1 MSKGRSNLP
10 QESLQPPPAKLFD
23 VPAFGPLRCQSAF
36 FEEEMDVSSGG
47 LPAEEMPPVNLP
59 PVNLPPL
66 PQLWV
71 GYLLGFATIVAE
83 FVDASLHPPDRVIN
97 EIPIPNLY
105 LFLLMFVGGVYWLVC
120 VYRYH
125 LVMQHVPGWKHP
137 ISPAR
142 AVGFHFIPIYNLYWV
157 FKWPQEIARFVNWR
171 FGQPVMKPQMVGLM
185 VFAAFVMRFLLDP
198 GLGLILLFLAAS
210 YVSGCLRKAF
220 VSPSM
225 PTLSPPPSTE

>member
-1 MSKGRSNLP
+1 VRQPAAKSLEHSLAKQFDAPALP
-10 QESLQPPPAKLFD
+10 
-23 VPAFGPLRCQSAF
+23 PLRCQSAF
-36 FEEEMDVSSGG
+36 FEDAMDVSPGE
-47 LPAEEMPPVNLP
+47 LPAQQMQPGT
-59 PVNLPPL
+59 LPPL

-71 GYLLGFATIVAE
+71 GYLLGFATVVAE
-83 FVDASLHPPDRVIN
+83 LIEGSNHAVNLPPSDF
-97 EIPIPNLY
+97 PIPNLY

-125 LVMQHVPGWKHP
+125 VVMQHVPGWKHP

-185 VFAAFVMRFLLDP
+185 VFAAFVMRFLFDP

-210 YVSGCLRKAF
+210 YVSGCLRRAF
-220 VSPSM
+220 ALPPM
-225 PTLSPPPSTE
+225 PPVSPPPSPE

>member
-1 MSKGRSNLP
+1 
-10 QESLQPPPAKLFD
+10 
-23 VPAFGPLRCQSAF
+23 
-36 FEEEMDVSSGG
+36 MDVSPGG
-47 LPAEEMPPVNLP
+47 LPADQMQPVNP
-59 PVNLPPL
+59 PPL

-71 GYLLGFATIVAE
+71 GYLLGLATIVAE
-83 FVDASLHPPDRVIN
+83 FVDPSLRRPIPITD

-125 LVMQHVPGWKHP
+125 VVMQHVTGWKHS

-185 VFAAFVMRFLLDP
+185 VFAAFVMRFLFDP
-198 GLGLILLFLAAS
+198 GFGLILLFLAAS
-210 YVSGCLRKAF
+210 YVSGCLRRAF
-220 VSPSM
+220 ALPPMPPVSA
-225 PTLSPPPSTE
+225 PPSPE

>member
-10 QESLQPPPAKLFD
+10 AAKSLEPHPPNGLTRLRSDRYAAKDRFSRM
-23 VPAFGPLRCQSAF
+23 G
-36 FEEEMDVSSGG
+36 MDVSPGG
-47 LPAEEMPPVNLP
+47 LPADQIEPL
-59 PVNLPPL
+59 NLPPL

-71 GYLLGFATIVAE
+71 GYLLGLATIVAE
-83 FVDASLHPPDRVIN
+83 FVDASLHPPDAVIN

-125 LVMQHVPGWKHP
+125 VVMQHAPGWKHP

-142 AVGFHFIPIYNLYWV
+142 AVGFHFIPVYNLYWV

-171 FGQPVMKPQMVGLM
+171 FRGPVMKPQMVGLM
-185 VFAAFVMRFLLDP
+185 VFAAFVMRFLFDP

-210 YVSGCLRKAF
+210 YVSGCLRRAF
-220 VSPSM
+220 ALPPM
-225 PTLSPPPSTE
+225 PTLSSPPSTE